1 VITDRYYIN
10 STGSSRPLRR
20 NEWRID
26 GRPDERGDGV
36 KCRAGLFCDKNFS
49 RVVGMSD
56 TDTHETET
64 RSLRTPI
71 VAVLGH
77 VDHGKT
83 SLLDKIRGS
92 TVIEGE
98 AGAITQHI
106 GATAVPLDVVSKV
119 AGKLVN
125 PDDFDLP
132 GLLFI
137 DTPGHHSFTTL
148 RSRGGALADIA
159 ILVVDVNDG
168 FQPQTVEAI
177 NILKQSQTPFIVAA
191 NKIDTTPGWNP
202 EMDAPVKK
210 TYEAQSDRARST
222 LDSSLYELIGE
233 LSDAGFSADLY
244 WRVQNFQ
251 NNIGVVP
258 VSAETGEG
266 VPDVLTVLMGLAQR
280 YMREDMEIDVGGP
293 GAGTVLEVK
302 EEKGFGT
309 TLDVVLYD
317 GIIRTDETIVV
328 GGMNEPIVTDV
339 RALLKPRPL
348 AEIRTEDR
356 FEKVDSIA
364 AAAGVK
370 IAAPNL
376 DEAMAGAPVRVVR
389 DREIEDVIEE
399 VQAELA
405 EVEVSTQEEG
415 VVVKADTLGSL
426 EAIVSTLEEEEIPVM
441 RAEVGDVAPRDI
453 RFATTADEQKHK
465 TILAFNVDVLADA
478 ADEAEQRD
486 VRMFDSDVIYQL
498 IEEYEEYVD
507 EMERAQ
513 QQTVLDNI
521 TRPARFR
528 ILEDHVFRQNDPA
541 VVGVEVM
548 SGTVRNNSFVA
559 KFEANEP
566 KRVGT
571 IKGIQEQGD
580 DVDEARA
587 GSRVS
592 VAIDGPTVGRQIDEG
607 DELWIEL
614 PEKHA
619 KILEQELSDDIPG
632 DELEA
637 LRMYLDKQ
645 RKRDP
650 FWGK

>member
-1 VITDRYYIN
+1 M
-10 STGSSRPLRR
+10 P
-20 NEWRID
+20 
-26 GRPDERGDGV
+26 
-36 KCRAGLFCDKNFS
+36 
-49 RVVGMSD
+49 D
-56 TDTHETET
+56 TDARENEQG
-64 RSLRTPI
+64 LRTPI

-106 GATAVPLDVVSKV
+106 GATAIPLDVVSKV
-119 AGKLVN
+119 AGSLVN

-168 FQPQTVEAI
+168 FQPQTLEAI
-177 NILKQSQTPFIVAA
+177 NILKQSQTPFVVAA
-191 NKIDTTPGWNP
+191 NKIDTVPGWKPNEDMP
-202 EMDAPVKK
+202 IQQTKEQ
-210 TYEAQSDRARST
+210 QSDRVQG
-222 LDSSLYELIGE
+222 DMDEKLYEIIGE
-233 LSDAGFSADLY
+233 LSDQGFSADMY
-244 WRVQNFQ
+244 WRVQDFRG
-251 NNIGVVP
+251 NIGVVP

-266 VPDVLTVLMGLAQR
+266 VPDLLTVLMGLAQR
-280 YMREDMEIDVGGP
+280 YLKEDMAIDVSGP

-317 GIIRTDETIVV
+317 GTVREDETIVV
-328 GGMNEPIVTDV
+328 GGKNDPIVTDV

-356 FEKVDSIA
+356 FENVNEIA

-370 IAAPNL
+370 IAAPEL
-376 DEAMAGAPVRVVR
+376 DDAMAGAPVRVVR
-389 DREIEDVIEE
+389 DRDIDEVIAE
-399 VQAELA
+399 VRAELS
-405 EVEVSTQEEG
+405 EIEVSTQEQG

-426 EAIVSTLEEEEIPVM
+426 EAIANAMEEAEIPVM

-453 RFATTADEQKHK
+453 SVASTANEEKHE

-478 ADEAEQRD
+478 EKQAEQDD
-486 VRMFDSDVIYQL
+486 VKIFESDVIYRL
-498 IEEYEEYVD
+498 IEEYEEYVE
-507 EMERAQ
+507 EMEKAQ
-513 QQTVLDNI
+513 QETVLDNI
-521 TRPARFR
+521 TRPARFQ
-528 ILEDHVFRQNDPA
+528 ILQDHTFRQNDPA
-541 VVGVEVM
+541 VVGVEIL
-548 SGTVRNNSFVA
+548 SGTVKKNSNVV
-559 KFEANEP
+559 KFEGNDP
-566 KRVGT
+566 TRVGQL
-571 IKGIQEQGD
+571 KGIQEQGD
-580 DVDEARA
+580 DVDEARS
-587 GSRVS
+587 GNRVS
-592 VAIDGPTVGRQIDEG
+592 VAIDGPTVGRQIEEG
-607 DELWIEL
+607 DELWIEI

-619 KILEQELSDDIPG
+619 KILEQELADDIPV

-637 LRMYLDKQ
+637 LQMYLDKQ